1 MEVSRL
7 RRSPSPSPSRS
18 NFVAAE
24 LSHFEIE
31 GQPAGAAAG
40 HRRGSTNGS
49 LDDISGNANASGW
62 GGPTAQLEHH
72 AYLPGVL
79 RAGGLLTPF
88 PGHPYS
94 CHRQLLRLHFRQDS
108 ALAFNVTQG
117 ADPTSRLLGFMRGY
131 TVQASS
137 TADFHGVEVEV
148 LTYDDGSLNGT
159 ISLQCLINVAT
170 NEIAIVG
177 GSGDFRGARGYAVI
191 TFLNSTAALSL
202 YKHQLF
208 FL

>member
-1 MEVSRL
+1 MSRRHITDNVRASSL
-7 RRSPSPSPSRS
+7 KRKEATSRGS
-18 NFVAAE
+18 QQALLLDIGGALLMAA
-24 LSHFEIE
+24 LMISAAM
-31 GQPAGAAAG
+31 QMPVAGAARLPNWSIMPISLEYYVQVDFSLPSLGTLIPAIDSSS
-40 HRRGSTNGS
+40 GSTFGK
-49 LDDISGNANASGW
+49 
-62 GGPTAQLEHH
+62 TQL
-72 AYLPGVL
+72 
-79 RAGGLLTPF
+79 F
-88 PGHPYS
+88 
-94 CHRQLLRLHFRQDS
+94 
-108 ALAFNVTQG
+108 AFNVTQG

-131 TVQASS
+131 TVQASF

-159 ISLQCLINVAT
+159 ISLQGLINVAT

-177 GSGDFRGARGYAVI
+177 GSGDFRGARGYTVI